1 MRPTVKQVEVKEY
14 AGQRLD
20 NFLLRYFKGIPKS
33 KVYKMLRRGE
43 VRVNGGRKKP
53 SYRLIEG
60 DEVRIPPVRTGEAA
74 PNSFDKLS
82 WKKIEASILFEDS
95 DLIVLNKPSGMAV
108 HGGSGISDGIIELL
122 RKGRPGSMLE
132 LVHRLDRDT
141 SGCLAV
147 AKNRN
152 TLLSLHSKFRE
163 GRVRKKYEV
172 IVVGRWPKKLRS
184 VRKSLSRYMLGNG
197 ERRVRVDSNGDMAR
211 TDFEIKEHK
220 ADSASWLTAFP
231 KTGRTHQIRVHCSSS
246 GYPIFGDEKY
256 CPKKMA
262 YRPGRLMLH
271 ASSIQFLGIPSMPD
285 KFEVAPDDDFLS
297 IWEGISSED

>member
-1 MRPTVKQVEVKEY
+1 MTATVKHVEVKEY

-20 NFLLRYFKGIPKS
+20 NFLLRYLRGIPRS

-53 SYRLIEG
+53 NYRLVEG
-60 DEVRIPPVRTGEAA
+60 DEVRIPPVRTGEVVSS
-74 PNSFDKLS
+74 SFNRSS

-95 DLIVLNKPSGMAV
+95 DLIVLNKPAGMAV

-122 RKGRPGSMLE
+122 RKGRPDSMLE
-132 LVHRLDRDT
+132 LAHRLDRDT

-147 AKNRN
+147 AKNRK

-163 GRVRKKYEV
+163 GSVRKKYEV
-172 IVVGRWPKKLRS
+172 IVVGYWPKKLRS
-184 VRKSLSRYMLGNG
+184 VRKSLSRYLLGNG
-197 ERRVRVDSNGDMAR
+197 ERRVRVDSNGDLAR

-220 ADSASWLTAFP
+220 AGVASWLTAFP

-246 GYPIFGDEKY
+246 GYPILGDEKY
-256 CPKKMA
+256 CPKRLT
-262 YRPGRLMLH
+262 YWPGRLMLH
-271 ASSIQFLGIPSMPD
+271 ASSIQFPGISSIQD
-285 KFEVAPDDDFLS
+285 KFEVGPDDKFLS
-297 IWEGISSED
+297 IWEEFSSED